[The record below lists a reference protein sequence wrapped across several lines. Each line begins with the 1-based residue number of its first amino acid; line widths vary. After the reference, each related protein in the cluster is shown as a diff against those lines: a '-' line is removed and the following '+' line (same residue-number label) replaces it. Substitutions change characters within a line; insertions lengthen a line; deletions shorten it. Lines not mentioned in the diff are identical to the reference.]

1 MAEGSFGDF
10 AADAG
15 FSAPVTKAASHPV
28 WYTIHIVLFAQ
39 SAHGGVTDRPPGR
52 RRKDQTNPPDSR
64 CAASR
69 TAKAPVLRGT
79 RCTRPVLV
87 CSAGIV
93 QVAVVRSISVHVA
106 CLTSPLLVA
115 VRVRNLKAAIAA
127 QGASVV
133 STVRMAADLV
143 VGQGFHV
150 LGSLRV
156 GAQGGGDAVVGW
168 VELL

>member
-1 MAEGSFGDF
+1 M
-10 AADAG
+10 
-15 FSAPVTKAASHPV
+15 
-28 WYTIHIVLFAQ
+28 
-39 SAHGGVTDRPPGR
+39 
-52 RRKDQTNPPDSR
+52 
-64 CAASR
+64 
-69 TAKAPVLRGT
+69 
-79 RCTRPVLV
+79 
-87 CSAGIV
+87 
-93 QVAVVRSISVHVA
+93 VRSISVHVA